1 MNYTVT
7 ITQSGQMTLPKALRE
22 FLGLDG
28 AKRVVLDQRKNE
40 VVIKRKITKEE
51 FYNKVNKTLSPET
64 REILTAESATGR
76 PPIRDIMR
84 EITES
89 LATQG
94 HQENQYDK

>member
-64 REILTAESATGR
+64 REILAAESATGCPTR
-76 PPIRDIMR
+76 PCK
-84 EITES
+84 
-89 LATQG
+89 G
-94 HQENQYDK
+94 H